1 MKRYIAI
8 STLMAVLA
16 LSGCASQGTSP
27 ATGGVNSS
35 NAIEMVPDIALV
47 TREATREVPDE
58 SEPPQLRVEYT
69 GEGLA
74 VCAFLT
80 SGSSEWEVDGQVTA
94 KCSAGAVECEN
105 QGLITAR
112 IDLDLIDSSPKI
124 LLSGGTLAEVSL
136 YPLDGSDSISLEYS
150 ADGTV
155 DFPDDCPDG
164 VVSAQVEFD
173 RGNCEYYFTVTRSQ
187 RMESEPP
194 RLRVYS
200 GDYGYEMTRGGY
212 TWTVTDGEEASTM
225 TVDCPSPWQM
235 FEAGY
240 TGGYLCDPGSTIT
253 VKLPE
258 NSAITSAVYYTAEDS
273 TTALEYSGGD
283 ITLPDGE
290 FEAPCRITVEM
301 PQGTCDY
308 VFYLI
313 VATEYSVPAC
323 SAEESIHTED

>member
-8 STLMAVLA
+8 STLLAVLA
-16 LSGCASQGTSP
+16 LSGCASGGTSP
-27 ATGGVNSS
+27 AIGEVNSS
-35 NAIEMVPDIALV
+35 NATEIAPVIEPDIALV

-58 SEPPQLRVEYT
+58 SEPPQLHVEYS

-74 VCAFLT
+74 ACALLT
-80 SGSSEWEVDGQVTA
+80 SGSGEWEVDGQTV
-94 KCSAGAVECEN
+94 SISGAGALESKE

-124 LLSGGTLAEVSL
+124 QLSGGTLAGVSL
-136 YPLDGSDSISLEYS
+136 YPLDGSEAVPLEYS

-155 DFPDDCPDG
+155 DFPADCPDG
-164 VVSAQVEFD
+164 VASARVEFD

-200 GDYGYEMTRGGY
+200 GNYGCEMIRGGY
-212 TWTVTDGEEASTM
+212 TWTVTDGEEASTIA
-225 TVDCPSPWQM
+225 VDCPSPWQM

-240 TGGYLCDPGSTIT
+240 TGGYLCDPGSTLT

-273 TTALEYSGGD
+273 ATALEYSGGE
-283 ITLPDGE
+283 ITLPDME

-323 SAEESIHTED
+323 SAEE

>member
-1 MKRYIAI
+1 MKKYIAI
-8 STLMAVLA
+8 STLLAILA
-16 LSGCASQGTSP
+16 LSGCASGETSP
-27 ATGGVNSS
+27 AIAEVNSS
-35 NAIEMVPDIALV
+35 NATELAPVIEPDIAFV
-47 TREATREVPDE
+47 TREVPDE
-58 SEPPQLRVEYT
+58 SQPPQLQVEYS
-69 GEGLA
+69 GEGIA
-74 VCAFLT
+74 ACALLT

-112 IDLDLIDSSPKI
+112 IDLDLVDGSPRI

-136 YPLDGSDSISLEYS
+136 YPLDGSDSIPLEYS

-155 DFPDDCPDG
+155 DFPDGCPDG
-164 VVSAQVEFD
+164 VVSARVEFD

-187 RMESEPP
+187 RMENEPP

-258 NSAITSAVYYTAEDS
+258 NSAITSAVYYTSEDS

-283 ITLPDGE
+283 ITLPERE

-323 SAEESIHTED
+323 SAEE

>member
-16 LSGCASQGTSP
+16 LSGCASGGTSP
-27 ATGGVNSS
+27 AIGEVNSS
-35 NAIEMVPDIALV
+35 NATEIAPVIEPDIAFV
-47 TREATREVPDE
+47 TREVPDE
-58 SEPPQLRVEYT
+58 SEPPQLHVEYT

-74 VCAFLT
+74 ACALLT

-94 KCSAGAVECEN
+94 KCGGGAVECEN

-124 LLSGGTLAEVSL
+124 QLSGGTLAGVSL
-136 YPLDGSDSISLEYS
+136 YPLDGSEAVPLEYS

-155 DFPDDCPDG
+155 DFPADCPDG
-164 VVSAQVEFD
+164 VASARVEFD

-200 GDYGYEMTRGGY
+200 GNYGYEMTRGGY
-212 TWTVTDGEEASTM
+212 TWTVTDGEEALTA

-240 TGGYLCDPGSTIT
+240 TGGYLCDPGSTLT

-273 TTALEYSGGD
+273 ATALEYSGGE
-283 ITLPDGE
+283 ITLPDME

-323 SAEESIHTED
+323 SGEE

>member
-16 LSGCASQGTSP
+16 LSGCASHGTSP
-27 ATGGVNSS
+27 AIGEVNSS
-35 NAIEMVPDIALV
+35 NATELAPVIEPDIALV
-47 TREATREVPDE
+47 TREATWEVPDE
-58 SEPPQLRVEYT
+58 SQPPQLRVEYT

-74 VCAFLT
+74 ACALLT

-94 KCSAGAVECEN
+94 KCGGGAVECEN

-112 IDLDLIDSSPKI
+112 IDLDLIDSSPRI

-136 YPLDGSDSISLEYS
+136 FPLDGSEAIPLEYS
-150 ADGTV
+150 EDGTV
-155 DFPDDCPDG
+155 DFPDGCPDG
-164 VVSAQVEFD
+164 VVSAWVEFD
-173 RGNCEYYFTVTRSQ
+173 RGNCDYFFTVTRSQ

-212 TWTVTDGEEASTM
+212 TWTVKDGEEASTI

-240 TGGYLCDPGSTIT
+240 TGGYLCDPGSTLT

-273 TTALEYSGGD
+273 TTALEYSGGE
-283 ITLPDGE
+283 ITLPDME

-313 VATEYSVPAC
+313 VAEEYSVPAC
-323 SAEESIHTED
+323 SAEE